1 MKTITS
7 SQEAVALSGDRT
19 DEAGPAPVFPEL
31 FAEIANVT
39 IHDVAL
45 GDVIECGEL
54 GFEIASDGQRD
65 RRDPAIR
72 DALADEV
79 ERFGAF
85 LVDVHQE
92 EVRAPLTKLVEPRL
106 RRCHRARHV
115 NPMVESEGNKV
126 RE

>member
-1 MKTITS
+1 M
-7 SQEAVALSGDRT
+7 
-19 DEAGPAPVFPEL
+19 
-31 FAEIANVT
+31 
-39 IHDVAL
+39 
-45 GDVIECGEL
+45 IECGEL

-79 ERFGAF
+79 ERFGAL

-106 RRCHRARHV
+106 RRSYRPRHV
-115 NPMVESEGNKV
+115 DPMVESEGNEV
-126 RE
+126 RKRLLGYDQHARGTTELFWFGYRPSLPSR

>member
-45 GDVIECGEL
+45 GDVVGAPERIENLVPSQGLPGVRCKQ
-54 GFEIASDGQRD
+54 IQ
-65 RRDPAIR
+65 
-72 DALADEV
+72 
-79 ERFGAF
+79 ER
-85 LVDVHQE
+85 
-92 EVRAPLTKLVEPRL
+92 KLE
-106 RRCHRARHV
+106 
-115 NPMVESEGNKV
+115 
-126 RE
+126 